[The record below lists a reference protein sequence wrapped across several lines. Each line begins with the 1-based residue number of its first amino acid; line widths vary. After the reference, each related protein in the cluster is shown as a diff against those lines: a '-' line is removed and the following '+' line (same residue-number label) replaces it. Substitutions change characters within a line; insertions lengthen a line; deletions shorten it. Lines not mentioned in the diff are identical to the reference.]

1 MCRRSERGQASSD
14 IFLGWV
20 RIDAGMDGKP
30 HDFYVR
36 QLRDWKFSFD
46 IAAMVPVGMRLRE
59 AAASGRITAASDV

>member
-1 MCRRSERGQASSD
+1 
-14 IFLGWV
+14 
-20 RIDAGMDGKP
+20 MDGKP

-46 IAAMVPVGMRLRE
+46 IAAMVPVGMRLPE